1 MQDLSEKIRAL
12 EKKHGD
18 LGSGQI
24 ARFIFAAHSI

>member
-1 MQDLSEKIRAL
+1 MQDLSEKIRTL

-18 LGSGQI
+18 LRSGRI